1 MIKIAITKG
10 RIEKQVCKLLAEAG
24 FDMEPIFNKDREL
37 LIETKDGISMIFGK
51 PNDVVTFLEH
61 GIVDIGFVGKDTL
74 DDVDFE
80 DYYELLDLEIGK
92 CYFAVA
98 AYPEYR
104 DKVFNRRKK
113 IASKYTNVAKKY
125 FASKQEDVEI
135 IKLEGSVELGPVTGI
150 SDAIVDIVET
160 GTTLNENGLV
170 VLEEV
175 CPLSARMI
183 VNPVSM
189 RMENDRIKKIVTDLR
204 ELLREEQ
211 CGHAN

>member
-10 RIEKQVCKLLAEAG
+10 RIEKQVCELLSEAG
-24 FDMEPIFNKDREL
+24 FDMEPIFNKKREL

-92 CYFAVA
+92 CYIAVA

-160 GTTLNENGLV
+160 GSTLKANGL
-170 VLEEV
+170 EV
-175 CPLSARMI
+175 IEKVSDISTRMI
-183 VNPVSM
+183 VNKVAFKF
-189 RMENDRIKKIVTDLR
+189 KKDEIMNIVNQL
-204 ELLREEQ
+204 EKVIGGNQ
-211 CGHAN
+211 NA